1 MIGTGPGTVVTGGTG
16 ALGKAVVRALLL
28 QGHRVAV
35 PYRGSAAWQSLK
47 AELAPTGRLWGEA
60 ADMADL
66 ASARRF
72 VDSAAR
78 EFGGLD
84 GVAAIAGGYAGTGK
98 LETAPDAEWEE
109 MLRINLTSAHAT
121 CKAALPHLLRA
132 GGSAVTVVS
141 RSAESGGSGAAA
153 YAVSKMGVLA
163 LTRALALENRERG
176 VRFNAISPGTIDTE
190 ANRLAMPR
198 ADRSQWT
205 SPDAIAL
212 VVAWLLSPA
221 SAPVTGGVFPV

>member
-1 MIGTGPGTVVTGGTG
+1 MIGTGPGIVVTGGAG
-16 ALGKAVVRALLL
+16 ALGRAVVRALVE

-35 PYRGSAAWQSLK
+35 PYRGSPGWQSLK
-47 AELAPTGRLWGEA
+47 AELAATGRLWGEA

-66 ASARRF
+66 GSARRF

-84 GVAAIAGGYAGTGK
+84 GVAAIAGGYAGSGK
-98 LETAPDAEWEE
+98 LETTPDTEWEE
-109 MLRINLTSAHAT
+109 MVRVNLTSAHAT

-132 GGSAVTVVS
+132 GGSVVTVVS
-141 RSAESGGSGAAA
+141 RSAESGGAGAAA
-153 YAVSKMGVLA
+153 YTTAKMGVLA

-176 VRFNAISPGTIDTE
+176 VRFNAISPGIIDTE
-190 ANRLAMPR
+190 ANRIAMPR
-198 ADRSQWT
+198 ADRAQWT
-205 SPDAIAL
+205 STDAIAR

>member
-1 MIGTGPGTVVTGGTG
+1 MIGAGPGTVVTGGTG
-16 ALGKAVVRALLL
+16 ALGRAVVKALLQ

-47 AELAPTGRLWGEA
+47 ADLGGLGRLWGEA

-72 VDSAAR
+72 VDSAAK
-78 EFGGLD
+78 EFEGLD
-84 GVAAIAGGYAGTGK
+84 GVAALAGGYAGGGT
-98 LETAPDAEWEE
+98 LEAAPDAEWEE
-109 MLRINLTSAHAT
+109 MLRVNLASAHAT
-121 CKAALPHLLRA
+121 CKAALPHLLRG
-132 GGSAVTVVS
+132 GGSVVTVIS
-141 RSAESGGSGAAA
+141 RSAEGGAPGAAA
-153 YAVSKMGVLA
+153 YGVSKMGVLA
-163 LTRALALENRERG
+163 LTRALAMENRERG

-198 ADRSQWT
+198 ADRSHWT
-205 SPDAIAL
+205 SPDAIAS

-221 SAPVTGGVFPV
+221 SATVTGGVFPV